1 MITLQ
6 DFKSQTESILD
17 LLTCLVEI
25 ETPSTDK
32 AAVDRLG
39 EWLAAELRRLGARVD
54 IDQQEKA
61 GNNLVARW
69 SPNPEKTGILALCH
83 MDTVYAVGTL
93 AQHPLR
99 IERLGQEGRFYAPG
113 GLDMKGGIACFLT
126 AIRRLQELGQMP
138 NRPIT
143 ALFTS
148 DEEIGSTHSRALI
161 ERTAVQAEL
170 ALCLE
175 PALPD
180 GSLKTARKG
189 TGELVIETLGKAAH
203 AGVDHARGRNAIEE
217 LAHHILAVQALTD
230 YTTGTT
236 LSVGKVEGGTR
247 TNVVPDWARAV
258 VDLRV
263 PTAAEAGRIR
273 LWAASVRPHL
283 EGTSVTVVVH
293 QDRPPMPRDALMA
306 DTFHK
311 VQAIG
316 TRLGLQFGEGST
328 GGGSDANY
336 VAPLGIPVMDGLGP
350 VGEGAHSERE
360 VVFIESLPERAALL
374 AALLTEI

>member
-1 MITLQ
+1 
-6 DFKSQTESILD
+6 
-17 LLTCLVEI
+17 
-25 ETPSTDK
+25 
-32 AAVDRLG
+32 
-39 EWLAAELRRLGARVD
+39 
-54 IDQQEKA
+54 
-61 GNNLVARW
+61 
-69 SPNPEKTGILALCH
+69 
-83 MDTVYAVGTL
+83 
-93 AQHPLR
+93 
-99 IERLGQEGRFYAPG
+99 
-113 GLDMKGGIACFLT
+113 
-126 AIRRLQELGQMP
+126 
-138 NRPIT
+138 
-143 ALFTS
+143 
-148 DEEIGSTHSRALI
+148 LI
-161 ERTAVQAEL
+161 ERTALQAEL

-189 TGELVIETLGKAAH
+189 TGELVITTTGQAAH

-217 LAHHILAVQALTD
+217 LAHHILAVQGLTD
-230 YTTGTT
+230 YATGTT

-273 LWAASVRPHL
+273 QWASSAQPYL
-283 EGTSVTVVVH
+283 EGTCVTVSVH

-306 DTFHK
+306 ATFHK

-316 TRLGLQFGEGST
+316 TSLGLQFGEGST

-350 VGEGAHSERE
+350 IGEGAHSERE

-374 AALLTEI
+374 AALLTGW

>member
-6 DFKSQTESILD
+6 DFHSQTDKMLD
-17 LLTCLVEI
+17 LLIHLVEI
-25 ETPSTDK
+25 ESPSTDK

-39 EWLAAELRRLGARVD
+39 EWLAGELRQLGAQVE
-54 IDQQEKA
+54 IDRQAKA
-61 GNNLVARW
+61 GNNLTARW
-69 SPNPEKTGILALCH
+69 NPQPGQAGILALCH
-83 MDTVYAVGTL
+83 MDTVYAAGTL
-93 AQHPLR
+93 AQRPLR
-99 IERLGQEGRFYAPG
+99 IERQGQGGRLYAPG

-148 DEEIGSTHSRALI
+148 DEETGSIHSRDLI
-161 ERTAVQAEL
+161 QRTAAQAEL

-189 TGELVIETLGKAAH
+189 TGELVITTTGQAAH

-247 TNVVPDWARAV
+247 TNVVPDRARAV

-263 PTAAEAGRIR
+263 PNPEEAGRIR
-273 LWAASVRPHL
+273 QWASAVKPYL
-283 EGTSVTVVVH
+283 EGTSVTVTVH
-293 QDRPPMPRDALMA
+293 QDRPPMPRDERMA
-306 DTFHK
+306 ATFHK

-316 TRLGLQFGEGST
+316 VRLGLQFGEGST

-350 VGEGAHSERE
+350 IGEGAHSERE
-360 VVFIESLPERAALL
+360 YVQIESLPERAALL
-374 AALLTEI
+374 AALITET